1 MTVLK
6 KLALL
11 QTECGAHVLRPAQI
25 TPRSRE
31 MQLPAYLGRTKGT
44 RYLQYADRHHQR
56 GTRESWKHIMI
67 SLKLTSVIRANPVY
81 ARSKFH
87 SHVQGWS
94 KTAEK
99 FITDLHSLAQDR
111 DFKDPDE

>member
-1 MTVLK
+1 
-6 KLALL
+6 
-11 QTECGAHVLRPAQI
+11 
-25 TPRSRE
+25 
-31 MQLPAYLGRTKGT
+31 
-44 RYLQYADRHHQR
+44 
-56 GTRESWKHIMI
+56 MI

-99 FITDLHSLAQDR
+99 FITDLHSLAQDL